1 MKYLLKISFV
11 VFIGLTCVSCSDNNN
26 SSGAEEVARFDLSN
40 LELDGILDYNTKIT
54 KGSIDTEAATEIIN
68 NVINEAYLI
77 DGKTSVKDVVLKFY
91 FKKDILYVAFK
102 DYITHED
109 TNAGGEEPDSTG
121 WKHCKKCRSK
131 DCVADF
137 IKEMG
142 ELYDCFE
149 VRIEKYAFSAMVYAK
164 PCS

>member
-1 MKYLLKISFV
+1 MF
-11 VFIGLTCVSCSDNNN
+11 VSCSNNDN
-26 SSGAEEVARFDLSN
+26 SLEAEEVAKFDLSN

-77 DGKTSVKDVVLKFY
+77 DGKTSIKNVVLKFY
-91 FKKDILYVAFK
+91 FKNDLLYVALK
-102 DYITHED
+102 NHITHED
-109 TNAGGEEPDSTG
+109 NNEGSEDLDCKG
-121 WKHCKKCRSK
+121 WKHCKKCGSK
-131 DCVADF
+131 DCIADF

-142 ELYDCFE
+142 DRYDCFE
-149 VRIEKYAFSAMVYAK
+149 VRIERYTFSARVYAK